1 MLLAYITIHMAW
13 YIYQCNENVISDKNK
28 AVAVSTT
35 DICTI
40 NHLYWRHK

>member
-13 YIYQCNENVISDKNK
+13 YINAMKTWWATKNK

-35 DICTI
+35 DTCTI